1 MAGTA
6 NQDREDQ
13 GAEIL
18 QSHDS
23 NYASYESETSI
34 CKISPPP
41 TSLCEGILAICGC
54 NTAIC
59 CPPSVCCLCYKGMM
73 DDQRFCCL
81 MCRE

>member
-34 CKISPPP
+34 CKIFFFFHPL
-41 TSLCEGILAICGC
+41 SLCEGILAICGC
-54 NTAIC
+54 NML
-59 CPPSVCCLCYKGMM
+59 PSLS
-73 DDQRFCCL
+73 L
-81 MCRE
+81 LPL

>member
-34 CKISPPP
+34 CKIFFFLPLSVCVKVF
-41 TSLCEGILAICGC
+41 LQYVA
-54 NTAIC
+54 AIC
-59 CPPSVCCLCYKGMM
+59 CPPSVCCLCNKAMM

>member
-34 CKISPPP
+34 YKISPPP
-41 TSLCEGILAICGC
+41 VCVKVFLQYVAAILQYVAL
-54 NTAIC
+54 
-59 CPPSVCCLCYKGMM
+59 PQSVASVT
-73 DDQRFCCL
+73 
-81 MCRE
+81 REWWMTRDFAA

>member
-23 NYASYESETSI
+23 NYASYKSETSI
-34 CKISPPP
+34 CKIFSPPP
-41 TSLCEGILAICGC
+41 SLCEGILAICGC
-54 NTAIC
+54 NML
-59 CPPSVCCLCYKGMM
+59 PSLS
-73 DDQRFCCL
+73 L
-81 MCRE
+81 LPL

>member
-34 CKISPPP
+34 CKISHPPP
-41 TSLCEGILAICGC
+41 PVCVKVFLQYVAAILQYVAF
-54 NTAIC
+54 
-59 CPPSVCCLCYKGMM
+59 PQSVASVT
-73 DDQRFCCL
+73 
-81 MCRE
+81 REWWMTRDFAA